1 MKYTTVEEFVKSFA
15 DEGHE
20 QSLWEMI
27 DEYKK
32 WKYTGS
38 IGDCLL
44 RSNARAFCSN
54 LTIPAHYH
62 VEYMEKIAI
71 GIYEYFAMKY
81 REMKNEESTTYCYVP
96 TKRE

>member
-27 DEYKK
+27 DEYRTFKEI
-32 WKYTGS
+32 GS

-54 LTIPAHYH
+54 LTLPAHYH

-71 GIYEYFAMKY
+71 WIYEYFAMKY
-81 REMKNEESTTYCYVP
+81 KETQND
-96 TKRE
+96 

>member
-1 MKYTTVEEFVKSFA
+1 MKYTTVEEFVKYFV
-15 DEGHE
+15 DRGYE

-38 IGDCLL
+38 IDECLL
-44 RSNARAFCSN
+44 RSNAQAFCSY
-54 LTIPAHYH
+54 LKIPVYYH
-62 VEYMEKIAI
+62 VDYMEKIAI

-81 REMKNEESTTYCYVP
+81 REMKND
-96 TKRE
+96 